1 MRLKEGWL
9 TSPLVSVVT
18 SVFNGER
25 WLAESLRSVLRQED
39 VDLELVVVNDGSTDG
54 SARVLA
60 EFVAADRRVRVLEQ
74 ENQGLTRALDR
85 GCSEARGVYIARHD
99 SDDISLPGRFARQAE
114 LLGREPSVALVG
126 SWVKV
131 LGPVGEVLYEMR
143 RPEEMVFPTPW
154 VDHPSTGPMGHG
166 SAMFR
171 RRDYEAAG
179 GYRDSF
185 YWVQDVDLW
194 LRLTERGAVACV
206 PQFLYAF
213 RLAGGCISLRHVR
226 EQARLDR
233 IAYACAGRRRERKD
247 ESDLLAE
254 AREVRPGRP
263 SSDGGGRTEDGDY
276 FVGKCLLDRRDRR
289 AVEYLRRSTR
299 RRPGQPRGWA
309 SLALAWF
316 TCWRDGETLTA

>member
-1 MRLKEGWL
+1 MSE
-9 TSPLVSVVT
+9 PLVSVVT

-25 WLAESLRSVLRQED
+25 WLAESLRSVLRQQD

-60 EFVAADRRVRVLEQ
+60 EFAAADRRVRLLEQ
-74 ENQGLTRALDR
+74 ENQGLTRALAR
-85 GCSEARGVYIARHD
+85 GCAEARGVYIARHD
-99 SDDISLPGRFARQAE
+99 SDDLSLPGRFSRQME
-114 LLGREPSVALVG
+114 VLEREASVALVG
-126 SWVKV
+126 CWVKV
-131 LGPVGEVLYEMR
+131 LGPVGEVLYEMQ
-143 RPEEMVFPTPW
+143 RPEEMASPTSW

-179 GYRDSF
+179 GYRESF

-194 LRLTERGAVACV
+194 LRLTEGGGVACV

-213 RLAGGCISLRHVR
+213 RLAGGCISIRHVR

-233 IAYACAGRRRERKD
+233 IAYACAGRRREGKD

-263 SSDGGGRTEDGDY
+263 SAAGAGRTEDGDY

-289 AVEYLRRSTR
+289 AVEYFLRSAR
-299 RRPGQPRGWA
+299 RRPTSARSWA
-309 SLALAWF
+309 GLALTLA
-316 TCWRDGETLTA
+316 TCRHAGETMTA